1 MRTFTNFF
9 SAGWCKPA
17 VLILGMI
24 TALNGLSAQVSQYT
38 FSQSVG
44 TYTVISGGTL
54 LGSESSDDQR
64 YVDPAVPLGGTTS
77 TGPGFPIGFTFNYN
91 GIAFDRLAV
100 NNNGWICLGQ
110 SALTPSVDMNT
121 SSAYTP
127 LSSTSTNTPAS
138 LRNRVAVLGADLQA
152 QVGATL
158 RLETVGSAPNRVC
171 VIQWTNYKR
180 FSSSGTG
187 QNLNFQ
193 IRLNEAGGS
202 ASNQTVELVYGT
214 MVFNT
219 TSSTAHVGLGGTLS
233 TDFNNRQ
240 TVAPHDWNAT
250 IAGTAN
256 TSSCT
261 FVSTGTAPVSGLT
274 FTWLPPLPCGGTP
287 SAGITTSTAN
297 PACSNAA
304 ITLGITG
311 TNVGTGI
318 GYQWQSSPDG
328 ISYANIIGA
337 TNASYSTTQA
347 TATWYRNVVSCAA
360 SGLSSNSTPLF
371 VAQGAPTNCYC
382 SPVYLNGCGLDDR
395 IDKVTFGTLINPVSG
410 TSGCTNTNGVGYTQ
424 YLTGLPI
431 PGLARGSSNPVSVAV
446 GPGGDEYVRVFVDW
460 NQDGDF
466 LDASEDQLIGFG
478 NGVTVNGNVT
488 VPADALFGQTRMRVR
503 VVFNTS
509 VFTACSSHSFGET
522 EDYLVSVIAPP
533 VCANLIAPANN
544 STGCPGATTLSWNTA
559 ADATGY
565 DVYFGT
571 TNTPPL
577 VSSNQAGTT
586 YNAGNLA
593 AGTYFWRVEPR
604 NAAGAA
610 TGCTTWTF
618 SRADNVFPTI
628 SGCPVAPLTANTAA
642 PACTAVVNFPTLTPN
657 DNCGV
662 ASFTQ
667 TLGLASGSAFPLGNN
682 QVRFLATDFA
692 GLTAECFFTVV
703 VSDDDAPSITCPAT
717 IALGT
722 SAPNCSAVANYSVTA
737 TDNCTAA
744 TVTQTSG
751 LASGATFPLGT
762 TTNVYRAVDAVGNS
776 STCSFNVVVSD
787 DDVPTITTC
796 PPSIQLS
803 TNSNCEAQLGNYTTG
818 VVANDNCGAVTI
830 SQNPAPNAIVPGF
843 STVTM
848 IATDAAGNSQTCTF
862 QISAV
867 DGTPPTIICPAEQF
881 VNADAATCTIA
892 AANYGLLAVALDNC
906 GSPNVTQV
914 PAVGATLPYGQST
927 IVLTATDG
935 PGFTATCS
943 MQVTV
948 LDVTPPVI
956 TCPANQTLSTGTN
969 PNTCTGIA
977 TFICAVA
984 PDACSGSANPEQID
998 GLPSGSA
1005 FPRGVNVVVFSATD
1019 QAGNSATCSFT
1030 ITVLDD
1036 QAPFLGCP
1044 QNIMTNTNP
1053 GLCTA
1058 VVTWTPVVTSDN
1070 CDVPTLVQTGGPV
1083 NGSAFP
1089 KGITTVSFRSTD
1101 GSGNSTTCS
1110 FTVMVIDNELPVIT
1124 CPANIVRSTDL
1135 NLCSAVVT
1143 YTITA
1148 TDNCPGVTTSL
1159 QSGLASGAAFPK
1171 GVTTN
1176 VWRATDAAGNT
1187 ASCSFTVTVNDTQAP
1202 SITCPANIV
1211 RSNDLNQC
1219 GATVT
1224 YTLPTFSDNCPGA
1237 VLTQI
1242 GGLASGA
1249 FYPIGVTTNTF
1260 RVTDAVGNSSTCS
1273 FTVTVNDTQ
1282 FPVIACPANITV
1294 NNINNQCGAPVTFP
1308 NITATDNCPGVVV
1321 TFVSGMASGSF
1332 FPVGVTTI
1340 VYRATDASG
1349 NSVTCGFTITVRDTQ
1364 KPSITCPPSIVR
1376 NNDWNFCSATI
1387 PFIGTSLVSDNCGIG
1402 AQSNNAITV
1411 YPVGTT
1417 VVTFNVT
1424 DVNGNT
1430 NSCTMTVKVNDY
1442 QPPTINCPANISA
1455 YSDVAAFCGA
1465 KVPYTVTATDNCP
1478 GVTVVSTAWPEP
1490 DNGYYPIGVT
1500 MIMANATD
1508 AAGNTSGC
1516 MFRITVIAAPEIC
1529 NGLDDDCDG
1538 FIDEDQDF
1546 GQVVKSFEANGKAA
1560 DTYGT
1565 SVSIWGD
1572 YAIVGAKGEAQGAGA
1587 AYILQRNQGG
1597 NNKWGKLIKLNPGS
1611 AITADDAFGTSVA
1624 IQSDWAIVGATGE
1637 GKAFLFKKD
1646 QGGANN
1652 WGLVTTLQGVGGAA
1666 DDNFGASVAI
1676 SGSFALV
1683 GASMNDEK
1691 GLNAGAAYVFNKDQ
1705 GGIDAWGQVVKLT
1718 GSDTQ
1723 EGDMFG
1729 TTVDL
1734 EGNVAAVGAPLNDE
1748 KGLNA
1753 GAAYIFDGGN
1763 SWNQSKKLTA
1773 GDANTLDN
1781 YGVSVSVSGT
1791 TLAVGSNMD
1800 DDKGANS
1807 GSVYVYDQ
1815 NQGGAANWGQT
1826 AKLTALDGTAND
1838 QLGYAMSVNGRY
1850 LAAGARYDDP
1860 RGYRSGS
1867 MYLYYRQ
1874 DNGVWVQLSKFF
1886 EVNGDDRDYFGSA
1899 VDIYKGTIIAGS
1911 PSDDFGTTLDKG
1923 SAAIYAAGCDGNFN
1937 GEYQED
1943 RDEPV
1948 KVISDLAVR
1957 AFPQPFSNLLN
1968 ITVETPTATD
1978 ARIVIWNS
1986 LGREIET
1993 VYNGKIDG
2001 TMTFQWNSSAVAS
2014 GAYYLR
2020 VETGDKTEV
2029 KPLLLVR

>member
-1 MRTFTNFF
+1 MRTFTKFF
-9 SAGWCKPA
+9 STARCKPL
-17 VLILGMI
+17 VLILGMV
-24 TALNGLSAQVSQYT
+24 TVLNGMFAQVSQYS
-38 FSQSVG
+38 FSQAVG
-44 TYTVISGGTL
+44 TYTAISGGTL
-54 LGSESSDDQR
+54 LGTESSDDQR
-64 YVDPAVPLGGTTS
+64 FVDPAVPLGGTTS
-77 TGPGFPIGFTFNYN
+77 TGVGFPIGFTFNYN

-100 NNNGWICLGQ
+100 NTNGWICLGQ

-121 SSAYTP
+121 TSAYTP
-127 LSSTSTNTPAS
+127 LSSTAINTPTS
-138 LRNRVAVLGADLQA
+138 LRNRVAGMAADLQA

-158 RLETVGSAPNRVC
+158 RLETIGSAPNRVC

-180 FSSSGTG
+180 FSTAGTG
-187 QNLNFQ
+187 QNLTYQ

-202 ASNQTVELVYGT
+202 ASSQTVAVVFGT
-214 MVFNT
+214 MVYNA
-219 TSSTAHVGLGGTLS
+219 TSSTAQVGLGGTVA

-261 FVSTGTAPVSGLT
+261 FVTTATAPVSGLT
-274 FTWLPPLPCGGTP
+274 FTWLPPLPCVGTP
-287 SAGITTSTAN
+287 SAGATTSTIN

-311 TNVGTGI
+311 TNAGTGI
-318 GYQWQSSPDG
+318 GYQWQSSSDG
-328 ISYANIIGA
+328 VSYTNITGAIGS
-337 TNASYSTTQA
+337 TYSTTQA
-347 TATWYRNVVSCAA
+347 VATWYRNIVTCIP
-360 SGLSSNSTPLF
+360 SGLSATSTPLF
-371 VAQGAPTNCYC
+371 VAQAAPTQCYC
-382 SPVYLNGCGLDDR
+382 APVYTSGCGLDDR
-395 IDKVTFGTLINPVSG
+395 IDVVSFGVLVNPATG
-410 TSGCTNTNGVGYTQ
+410 TTGCTNTNGLGYTQ

-431 PGLARGSSNPVSVAV
+431 PSLVRGSSNPISVTV
-446 GPGGDEYVRVFVDW
+446 GPGGIENVRIFVDW

-466 LDASEDQLIGFG
+466 VDASEDQFIGSG
-478 NGVTVNGNVT
+478 NGVTISGSIAVPVT
-488 VPADALFGQTRMRVR
+488 ATFGQTRMRVR
-503 VVFNTS
+503 LVFNTS
-509 VFTACSSHSFGET
+509 VFDACSSQSFGEA
-522 EDYLVSVIAPP
+522 EDYLVSVVAPP
-533 VCANLIAPANN
+533 SCATLIAPANN
-544 STGCPGATTLSWNTA
+544 SSGCPGATTLSWNA
-559 ADATGY
+559 AASATGY

-593 AGTYFWRVEPR
+593 VGTYFWRIEPR
-604 NAAGAA
+604 NGAGTA

-618 SRADNVFPTI
+618 SRADGVFPTI
-628 SGCPVAPLTANTAA
+628 GGCPAAPLTAGTAA

-657 DNCGV
+657 DNCTV

-667 TLGLASGSAFPLGNN
+667 TVGLPSGSAFPLGNN
-682 QVRFLATDFA
+682 QVRFRVTDGV
-692 GLTAECFFTVV
+692 GLTAECIFTVV
-703 VSDDDAPSITCPAT
+703 VSDDDAPSITCPANIT
-717 IALGT
+717 VGT
-722 SAPNCSAVANYSVTA
+722 AAPACSAVATYSVTA
-737 TDNCTAA
+737 TDNCSAA
-744 TVTQTSG
+744 TVTMVSG
-751 LASGATFPLGT
+751 LASGSTYPLGT
-762 TTNVYRAVDAVGNS
+762 TSHVYRAADATGNS
-776 STCSFNVVVSD
+776 STCGFNVIVSD
-787 DDVPTITTC
+787 DDAPIITTC
-796 PPSIQLS
+796 PPDIQLS
-803 TNSNCEAQLGNYTTG
+803 TNANCEAQLGDYRSG
-818 VVANDNCGAVTI
+818 VVANDNCSTVTV
-830 SQNPAPNAIVPGF
+830 SQSPAPGSIVPGF
-843 STVTM
+843 SSVTM
-848 IATDAAGNSQTCTF
+848 IATDAAGNSRTCTF

-867 DGTPPTIICPAEQF
+867 DGTPPTITCPAEQF
-881 VNADAATCTIA
+881 VPANAATCTIQ

-906 GSPNVTQV
+906 GSPTVTQS
-914 PAVGATLPYGQST
+914 PAIGATLPYGQST

-943 MQVTV
+943 LQVTV
-948 LDVTPPVI
+948 VDVTAPVI

-977 TFICAVA
+977 TFICSVA
-984 PDACSGSANPEQID
+984 PDACSGSANPQQID

-1019 QAGNSATCSFT
+1019 QAGNSSTCSFT
-1030 ITVLDD
+1030 ITVIDD
-1036 QAPFLGCP
+1036 QAPYLGCP
-1044 QNIMTNTNP
+1044 QNIMANTNP

-1070 CDVPTLVQTGGPV
+1070 CDVPTLVQTAGPV

-1089 KGITTVSFRSTD
+1089 RGITTVSFSSTD
-1101 GSGNSTTCS
+1101 GSGNNTTCS

-1143 YTITA
+1143 YTVTA

-1159 QSGLASGAAFPK
+1159 QSGLASGAAFPR

-1176 VWRATDAAGNT
+1176 VWRATDASGNT
-1187 ASCSFTVTVNDTQAP
+1187 ATCSFTVTVNDTQAP
-1202 SITCPANIV
+1202 TITCPANIV
-1211 RSNDLNQC
+1211 RSNDPGQC

-1237 VLTQI
+1237 VRTQI

-1249 FYPIGVTTNTF
+1249 FYPIGTTTNTF
-1260 RVTDAVGNSSTCS
+1260 RVTDAAGNSSTCS

-1282 FPVIACPANITV
+1282 FPVIGCPANITV

-1308 NITATDNCPGVVV
+1308 NITATDNCPGVVI

-1340 VYRATDASG
+1340 VYRATDAAG
-1349 NSVTCGFTITVRDTQ
+1349 NSVTCSFTITVRDTQ
-1364 KPSITCPPSIVR
+1364 KPNITCPPSIVK
-1376 NNDWNFCSATI
+1376 NNDWNRCSAAI
-1387 PFIGTSLVSDNCGIG
+1387 PFIGTSLVTDNCGIA
-1402 AQSNNAITV
+1402 AQSNNAIGV

-1455 YSDVAAFCGA
+1455 YSDPAAFCGA
-1465 KVPYTVTATDNCP
+1465 QVPFTVTATDNCP
-1478 GVTVVSTAWPEP
+1478 GVTVVSTAWPQP

-1500 MIMANATD
+1500 MIMATATD

-1538 FIDEDQDF
+1538 LIDEDQDF
-1546 GQVVKSFEANGKAA
+1546 GQVVKSFEANGKTG
-1560 DTYGT
+1560 DVYGT
-1565 SVSIWGD
+1565 SVAIWGD

-1597 NNKWGKLIKLNPGS
+1597 NNKWGRISRLAPA
-1611 AITADDAFGTSVA
+1611 AIGADDAFGTSVA
-1624 IQSDWAIVGATGE
+1624 IHGDWAVVGATGE

-1646 QGGANN
+1646 QGGANK
-1652 WGLVTTLQGVGGAA
+1652 WGLVTTLEGTGGAA

-1676 SGSFALV
+1676 SGQFALV

-1705 GGIDAWGQVVKLT
+1705 GGIDAWGQVIKLT

-1734 EGNVAAVGAPLNDE
+1734 DGNVAAVGAPLNDE

-1753 GAAYIFDGGN
+1753 GAVYLFNGGN

-1791 TLAVGSNMD
+1791 TLAVGANMD
-1800 DDKGANS
+1800 DDKGTNS

-1826 AKLTALDGTAND
+1826 AKLRALDGTAND
-1838 QLGYAMSVNGRY
+1838 QLGYAMAVNGRY

-1860 RGYRSGS
+1860 RGFRSGA
-1867 MYLYYRQ
+1867 MYLFYRQ
-1874 DNGVWVQLSKFF
+1874 DNGLWIELSKFF
-1886 EVNGDDRDYFGSA
+1886 EANGGDRDYFGSA

-1911 PSDDFGTTLDKG
+1911 PSDDFGTTADRG

-1937 GEYQED
+1937 GENIED

-1948 KVISDLAVR
+1948 KVASELAVR

-1968 ITVETPTATD
+1968 ITVETPAATD
-1978 ARIVIWNS
+1978 ARIVIWNAY
-1986 LGREIET
+1986 GQEVET
-1993 VYNGKIDG
+1993 VFNGKIDG
-2001 TMTFQWNSSAVAS
+2001 AMTFEWNSGAFAS